1 MLKEGEKSVCD
12 TQIKT
17 IKHWHVP
24 RNEQTM
30 REGRVLP
37 FISRL
42 PRVRTFYTRTSTA
55 SHTARR
61 RWTPSEAGP
70 LWDRQAR
77 WAPSQAPQ
85 HCPHATCICL
95 DGPTPSFP
103 PPRRGGAPSPN
114 PSRRQNSAPVTRGQ
128 DVPVPTEP
136 VCDNRQLKCFCSRAV
151 KDMCRHLL
159 PAPRSGALAQRP
171 PPPPPDPREHG
182 SGDRNRKREQSL
194 PRVTWNTP

>member
-1 MLKEGEKSVCD
+1 MARARVEPCSPCKEGRASKRDEPARRTNGACPPVPRGPSASAIDRAGGRGGLGVQRGQCHFGNVKWSGDGRWRRPCVLKEGEKSVCD

-61 RWTPSEAGP
+61 RRTPS
-70 LWDRQAR
+70 LRQAR
-77 WAPSQAPQ
+77 SGTGRLA
-85 HCPHATCICL
+85 
-95 DGPTPSFP
+95 G
-103 PPRRGGAPSPN
+103 
-114 PSRRQNSAPVTRGQ
+114 
-128 DVPVPTEP
+128 
-136 VCDNRQLKCFCSRAV
+136 
-151 KDMCRHLL
+151 L
-159 PAPRSGALAQRP
+159 PARP
-171 PPPPPDPREHG
+171 LNTAPMPPASAWTGQPPLFLPLGVGERQVPIPPDAKILHR
-182 SGDRNRKREQSL
+182 
-194 PRVTWNTP
+194 